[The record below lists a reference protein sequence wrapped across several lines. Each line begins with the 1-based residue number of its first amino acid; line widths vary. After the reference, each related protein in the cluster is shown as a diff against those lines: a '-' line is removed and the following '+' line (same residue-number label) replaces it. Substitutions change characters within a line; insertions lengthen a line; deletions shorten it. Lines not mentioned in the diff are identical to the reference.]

1 MKELVGVETL
11 AGVQRV
17 SVGVGKKM
25 KPEGRIGSEEKCG
38 VRLGWGVEDPEHEP
52 QWPCSR

>member
-1 MKELVGVETL
+1 MNEVVGVQTL

-25 KPEGRIGSEEKCG
+25 KPEGGIGSEENAG
-38 VRLGWGVEDPEHEP
+38 LD
-52 QWPCSR
+52 